1 MEKLK
6 VNMQRKWEFS
16 FKKNTLSGI
25 PLLRVAGISSI
36 IIFLLCL
43 SFSTCNAASLL
54 LGYGPSNTVSGWWM
68 HRITPSTGAYT
79 RLYRM
84 DDNGQD
90 LDIRMMTFN
99 TSNVKIYGYGPSNTV
114 SGWWMHKIT
123 PSTGAYTRLFQ
134 LNDSGQALDIRMMTF
149 NPNNGKIYGYG
160 PSNTVSGW
168 WMHRITPSTG
178 VYTRLYQMDDNGQA
192 LDIRMMTFNTA
203 DGKIYGYGPSNTVSG
218 WWMHNITPS
227 TGAYTRL
234 FQLNDHGQALDIR
247 MMTFNTADGKIYG
260 YGPSNTVSGWWMHQ
274 IDPSTGAYTRLY
286 KMNDNGQALDIRML
300 ENESF

>member
-99 TSNVKIYGYGPSNTV
+99 TADGKIYGYGPSNTV
-114 SGWWMHKIT
+114 SGWWMHNIT

-168 WMHRITPSTG
+168 WMH
-178 VYTRLYQMDDNGQA
+178 
-192 LDIRMMTFNTA
+192 
-203 DGKIYGYGPSNTVSG
+203 
-218 WWMHNITPS
+218 
-227 TGAYTRL
+227 
-234 FQLNDHGQALDIR
+234 
-247 MMTFNTADGKIYG
+247 
-260 YGPSNTVSGWWMHQ
+260 Q

-300 ENESF
+300 EYASF